1 MARTCACKRLGRA
14 PRVRAIGERAPQQPT
29 LTAVAGN
36 IVAGFEVTYDFGS
49 QEALVTAIHNRGVL
63 VIHSY
68 HRFNDGSGRSNF
80 ISKEFFHQ

>member
-1 MARTCACKRLGRA
+1 VT
-14 PRVRAIGERAPQQPT
+14 
-29 LTAVAGN
+29 GN

-49 QEALVTAIHNRGVL
+49 HEALVTAIHNRGVL

-68 HRFNDGSGRSNF
+68 YRFNDGSGRSNF